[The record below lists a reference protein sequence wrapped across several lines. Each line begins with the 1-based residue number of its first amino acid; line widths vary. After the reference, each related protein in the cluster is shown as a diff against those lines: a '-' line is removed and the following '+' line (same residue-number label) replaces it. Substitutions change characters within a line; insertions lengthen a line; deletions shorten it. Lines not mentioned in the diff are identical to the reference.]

1 MATTTNNLNLTKPA
15 SGESYNLDVVNQN
28 TQKIDDFAGVVNTNL
43 SKLNTAAAY
52 ASNQNL
58 DNYTTTG
65 SYHVG
70 TDTSSS
76 PTGAVIYGI
85 LVVYSAHDTIAQTFI
100 RIDNMVYTRVKAN
113 ASSSWSGWQDI
124 TQPITR
130 AGIANYSG
138 LKGGGWS
145 DRVTIPVTFSSP
157 MPGTSYDVFAVV
169 AGAYAD
175 FPYISCTP
183 DGSANTVNGTSII
196 LVNTSGSTTA
206 VSGSIYWFAVMR
218 H

>member
-1 MATTTNNLNLTKPA
+1 MSTQTSHYGFTKPA
-15 SGESYNLDVVNQN
+15 GSEQYSLTVTNENWEKLDTELYKLFQYKGDLTSAN
-28 TQKIDDFAGVVNTNL
+28 TLSSLEGV
-43 SKLNTAAAY
+43 
-52 ASNQNL
+52 
-58 DNYTTTG
+58 G
-65 SYHVG
+65 FWRI
-70 TDTSSS
+70 TSSTPS
-76 PTGAVIYGI
+76 DAPNSSMTWSFVIQLVYETLKHQYIIKPETRAVWMRE
-85 LVVYSAHDTIAQTFI
+85 YSGTPGSWLAWQ
-100 RIDNMVYTRVKAN
+100 NMTP
-113 ASSSWSGWQDI
+113 
-124 TQPITR
+124 PITR
-130 AGIANYSG
+130 SGIANYSG

-145 DRVTIPVTFSSP
+145 DRVTVPITFSSP